1 MKKKVLLSTLAMA
14 AFMSAMPSVN
24 AVAADDSKASAVYDF
39 SGFNDV
45 NLINLFYQVSQ
56 DGRKYPTEAEF
67 AAAGIQQSDIA
78 FIRSHVRNKGIIDR
92 SGRLIKDTYEKRN
105 LWMNIPMDVGKD
117 GEVGHPNGRF
127 ASDVYSMWNYTNIFG
142 SWNHG
147 FFSAPAAWTD
157 AAHKN
162 GSDIYSGI
170 KFFDTTGG
178 RPDGAGSW
186 IQYCTEKDANGNFKY
201 VDAIINCLMYFG
213 FDGINYNWEDS
224 GYNKTDIVNFH
235 RALWKKAAE
244 NGFDNYHSGIYTSQN
259 SISSAMQAKWR
270 LGDKDGRTH
279 DLMLNYSSGDFS
291 YQLSSSAKV
300 AIDATGSTD
309 GIYAGMWFVN
319 MNRGWNRLNAD
330 DYSKRMNICLWGEHA
345 QSRIWSY
352 NVGADAYEQQAN
364 YQYLMERLMSG
375 GNRNPLQR
383 PAVSNTGNEWEVK
396 EGKDKPLQNYAGLAT
411 WIPERSSIFGNLPF
425 ATNFNLGNGDRY
437 AYKGKKTAG
446 SWYNMATQ
454 DVVPTYRWLVVKPG
468 TQTVSTDIDATFTH
482 ADQYIGGSSLLLTG
496 KATAAGTDVVLYKT
510 DLNVSAGTPF
520 AKIAVKSGKEGT
532 NASSLY
538 VIVQKADGSWVEAPV
553 GNVTG
558 ANWQEVKVA
567 LNGVSKSDV
576 IKHIGL
582 RVKGSDNAY
591 KMYVG
596 KLEIN
601 DDVKATPAAIKN
613 LTVEVKE
620 ETKTSLTAKVFW
632 GVDAKAQKRAAWD
645 LVYNDEANI
654 DHFEVLYK
662 NGENGKVS
670 EVGRTTTWAT
680 LVNDIQLE
688 ATDEPYIGVRSVST
702 DLKTYSSVEWVKVT
716 RGDIASLPEY
726 SKDLY
731 DTSQLDKYADGVET
745 AQKTRFVTDVTTA
758 GATGNLNYH
767 GGKAIADGTNY
778 SHPAGHVLK
787 VKQGE
792 KVDLTI
798 KCNVSDDGLRYC
810 FVGGWLDFNCDNR
823 FGPNDINVDKEQG
836 ERLFRFGEARH
847 RGGYPEIETGKTYS
861 FTVPTNA
868 KPGKSRLR
876 VVFSDLWFENAF
888 LPAGYTSKGF
898 TIDFDVEI
906 YGDNPSRG
914 FLPDIHDQGVADEP
928 ENLTGGVVDAI
939 NSASQGVSKVEAAD
953 GKFNFQNVEKAW
965 VYDASGVLVKYLVNP
980 TSFDAQQLASGVYLV
995 KMQNGNIIRS
1005 QKLVK

>member
-56 DGRKYPTEAEF
+56 DGRKYPIEAEF

-259 SISSAMQAKWR
+259 SISSAMQAKWL

-309 GIYAGMWFVN
+309 GIYAGMWFVT

>member
-45 NLINLFYQVSQ
+45 NLINLFYKAYQ

-127 ASDVYSMWNYTNIFG
+127 ASDVFSMWNYTNLFG
-142 SWNHG
+142 AWNHG
-147 FFSAPAAWTD
+147 IFSAPAAWTD

-162 GSDIYSGI
+162 GTGMFSGI
-170 KFFDTTGG
+170 KFFESWGTTSS
-178 RPDGAGSW
+178 AW
-186 IQYCTEKDANGNFKY
+186 IDYCTETDAKGNFKY
-201 VDAIINCLMYFG
+201 IDPIINCLMYFG

-224 GYNKTDIVNFH
+224 GYQEEDITNFH
-235 RALWKKAAE
+235 KGLWKKAKE
-244 NGFDNYHSGIYTSQN
+244 NGFDDFHCGIYTASN
-259 SISSAMQAKWR
+259 NLPAGNGNI
-270 LGDKDGRTH
+270 LFGDKTGRTFE
-279 DLMLNYSSGDFS
+279 LMLNYNNGDFTSS
-291 YQLSSSAKV
+291 YAMENSAKV
-300 AIDATGSTD
+300 AISQMGTTEGLYT
-309 GIYAGMWFVN
+309 GMWFVN
-319 MNRGWNRLNAD
+319 MNRAWANLNAN
-330 DYSKRMNICLWGEHA
+330 DYTKQVSICLWGEHA

-352 NVGADAYEQQAN
+352 NSGADAYEQQAN

-375 GNRNPLQR
+375 GNRNPLER

-396 EGKDKPLQNYAGLAT
+396 EGSSSKPLQGFAGLAT

-425 ATNFNLGNGDRY
+425 ATNFSLGNGDRY

-446 SWYNMATQ
+446 KWYNMATQ

-468 TQTVSTDIDATFTH
+468 TQTVSTDIDAAFTH
-482 ADQYIGGSSLLLTG
+482 ADQYIGGTSLLLTG

-510 DLNVSAGTPF
+510 DLNVSAGNPF
-520 AKIAVKSGKEGT
+520 AKIAVKNGKEGT

-538 VIVQKADGSWVEAPV
+538 VIVEKADGSWVETPV

-582 RVKGSDNAY
+582 RVKGNDDAY

-632 GVDAKAQKRAAWD
+632 GVDAKAQKRADWD

-654 DHFEVLYK
+654 DHFEILYK

-670 EVGRTTTWAT
+670 EVGRTTSWAT

-688 ATDEPYIGVRSVST
+688 ATDEPYVGVRSVST

-758 GATGNLNYH
+758 GATGNLDYH
-767 GGKAIADGTNY
+767 GGTAIADGTNY

-798 KCNVSDDGLRYC
+798 KCNVSKDGLRYC

-847 RGGYPEIETGKTYS
+847 QGGYPEIETGKTYS

-876 VVFSDLWFENAF
+876 VVFSDLWFEGAF

-906 YGDNPSRG
+906 YGDNPGRE
-914 FLPDIHDQGVADEP
+914 PAADIHDQGVADEP

>member
-259 SISSAMQAKWR
+259 SISSAMQAKWL
-270 LGDKDGRTH
+270 LGDKEGRTH

-309 GIYAGMWFVN
+309 GIYAGMWFVT

-411 WIPERSSIFGNLPF
+411 WIPERSSVFGNLPF

-446 SWYNMATQ
+446 PWYNMATQ

-510 DLNVSAGTPF
+510 DLNVSTGNPF

-680 LVNDIQLE
+680 LVNDIQLG

>member
-259 SISSAMQAKWR
+259 SISSAMQAKWL

-309 GIYAGMWFVN
+309 GIYAGMWFVT

-980 TSFDAQQLASGVYLV
+980 TSFDAQ
-995 KMQNGNIIRS
+995 
-1005 QKLVK
+1005 

>member
-24 AVAADDSKASAVYDF
+24 AVAADDSKASVVYDF

-259 SISSAMQAKWR
+259 SISSAMQAKWL
-270 LGDKDGRTH
+270 LGDKEGRTH

-309 GIYAGMWFVN
+309 GIYAGMWFVT

-538 VIVQKADGSWVEAPV
+538 VIVQKADDSWVEAPV

-680 LVNDIQLE
+680 LVNDIQLG